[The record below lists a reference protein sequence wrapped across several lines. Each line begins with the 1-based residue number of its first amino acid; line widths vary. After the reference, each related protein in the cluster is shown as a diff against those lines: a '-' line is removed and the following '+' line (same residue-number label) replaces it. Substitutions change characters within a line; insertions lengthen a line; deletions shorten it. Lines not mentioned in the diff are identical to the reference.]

1 MILEGTI
8 RNGRVELDEPL
19 DWREGTRVTV
29 EVSTVDDEVL
39 EYPHPMAPYDR
50 EKELALLRAAYADVK
65 AGVPGMPLEE
75 AMNRIALECGL
86 PLPTSPTE

>member
-8 RNGRVELDEPL
+8 RNGRVELDEPP

-50 EKELALLRAAYADVK
+50 EKELALLRAAYADVQ

-75 AMNRIALECGL
+75 FEAEFARKFGL
-86 PLPTSPTE
+86 PPVPPE